1 MGGWRGG
8 RVLYTISENIGSL
21 GKKMKAVFGGEKS
34 ETNCRKGGGVEFG
47 WSPTHRSRVVL
58 QGA

>member
-21 GKKMKAVFGGEKS
+21 GKKMKAVEVKSLRLTAGKEGEFS
-34 ETNCRKGGGVEFG
+34 LAG
-47 WSPTHRSRVVL
+47 PPPHRSRVVL